1 MQESVTRVVPNCVAM
16 RIFSMAKKHK
26 CRVLQLGYES
36 SMSTLCVTGERADIE
51 ALFTAAR
58 GVRYLRT
65 KSI

>member
-1 MQESVTRVVPNCVAM
+1 MQESITRMVPNGVAA
-16 RIFSMAKKHK
+16 RILGMAKKHK
-26 CRVLQLGYES
+26 CQVLQLGYGNWAS
-36 SMSTLCVTGERADIE
+36 VLCVTGERADIE